1 MAHNECKFNTGIRS
15 KKKSYSDLEFKLK
28 KSKSGKIKVL
38 EDGDCIIQSIKTI
51 LSTNLGERV
60 MLPHFGSSF
69 KSLLFEPMDLGTR
82 QLLELEVEQSINRW
96 EDRVSVTDVVITE
109 NIDQQSYVVSIVF
122 VIVDTGSVDE
132 FVATVRKL

>member
-1 MAHNECKFNTGIRS
+1 
-15 KKKSYSDLEFKLK
+15 
-28 KSKSGKIKVL
+28 
-38 EDGDCIIQSIKTI
+38 
-51 LSTNLGERV
+51 